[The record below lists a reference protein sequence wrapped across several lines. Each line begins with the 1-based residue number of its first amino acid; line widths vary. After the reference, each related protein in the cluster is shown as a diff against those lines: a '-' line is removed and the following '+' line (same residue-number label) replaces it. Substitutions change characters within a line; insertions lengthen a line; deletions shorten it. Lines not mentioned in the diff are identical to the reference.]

1 MKKINELFQAPLE
14 VVNLGIQTFE
24 ETLTAQAVKTLHVE
38 WSPAAGGDPVLLA
51 ALSLLSDQPKI
62 EAANAKAIALLQS
75 ANPVW
80 VDVVPAKEAIGLD
93 ATTFLHAGPPVTWS
107 TMSVP
112 MQGAII
118 AALKYEGLAS
128 GDEEARSLAASG
140 SLTFQPCHER
150 GCVGPM
156 TGVISASM
164 PLLMIE
170 NTEGGNRSYSSINE
184 GAGDVARFGAY
195 TENTVRRLKW
205 IETVLAP
212 LLQQAIRSGEGIN
225 LKLLMAQALNMGDEL
240 HMRNNSA
247 TPLFLRT
254 LVARIAPVASSLD
267 QLNEVISF
275 LTNRNDQFFLNFA
288 MAAMKA
294 MTDAAHGIEYSTLVT
309 AMARN
314 GVDIGI
320 RVSGLGNQWFT
331 APAADV
337 DGLYFPGYTVADAN
351 PDIGDSAIMETG
363 GAGGFAMA
371 AGAAIVKILGNLT
384 YQDALQYT
392 LDMYEITMA
401 ESQTFTIPN
410 LEFRGTPLGIDIRKV
425 VQTGVQPVINTA
437 IASKVAGGGMIG
449 AGVAKA
455 PKPMFQNALL
465 AFQTQYK
472 EEL

>member
-1 MKKINELFQAPLE
+1 MKKINELFQTPLE

-24 ETLTAQAVKTLHVE
+24 ETLRQQAVPIQHVD
-38 WSPAAGGDPVLLA
+38 WRPVAGGSPMLLA
-51 ALSLLSDQPKI
+51 ALMTLEDQPKI
-62 EAANAKAIALLQS
+62 EAANSIAMAKLQQ

-80 VDVVPAKEAIGLD
+80 VDVVPACDAIGLP
-93 ATTFLHAGPPVTWS
+93 ATTLLHAGPPVVWS
-107 TMSVP
+107 GMSVP

-118 AALKYEGLAS
+118 AALKYEGMAS
-128 GDEEARSLAASG
+128 TDEAAIELAASG
-140 SLTFQPCHER
+140 AITFTPCHEF

-156 TGVISASM
+156 TGVISHSM
-164 PLLMIE
+164 PLLVIE
-170 NTEGGNRSYSSINE
+170 NTEGSNKSYSTINE
-184 GAGDVARFGAY
+184 GSGDVARFGAY
-195 TENTVRRLKW
+195 TENTVKRLKW

-212 LLQQAIRSGEGIN
+212 LLQRAIRAGEGIN
-225 LKLLMAQALNMGDEL
+225 LKLLMAQAINMGDEL

-254 LVARIAPVASSLD
+254 LIARLTPVASSVS
-267 QLNEVISF
+267 QLNEVVQF

-294 MTDAAHGIEYSTLVT
+294 MTDAAHGVRYSTLVT

-320 RVSGLGNQWFT
+320 RVSGLNEMWFT
-331 APAADV
+331 APAAEV
-337 DGLYFPGYTVADAN
+337 DGLYFPGYTVSDAN

-363 GAGGFAMA
+363 GTGGFAIA
-371 AGAAIVKILGNLT
+371 AGAAIVKILGNLS
-384 YQDALQYT
+384 YQDAVQYT
-392 LDMYEITMA
+392 LDMYEITMG
-401 ESQTFTIPN
+401 ESQSFTIPN

-425 VQTGVQPVINTA
+425 VQTGIQPIINTA
-437 IASKVAGGGMIG
+437 IASKIAGGGMIG

-455 PKPMFQNALL
+455 PSKLFEDAVV
-465 AFQTQYK
+465 AFVTTYK